1 MRQYL
6 RLGERRYLHQ
16 GLVLVC
22 LERTQC
28 GLGQHGLRGQ
38 HGLQLLQ
45 RTEACG
51 GEGRSE
57 SGRCGGSEG
66 RSEHGQAEARQESE
80 AARCGGSS
88 GRCDG

>member
-1 MRQYL
+1 APR
-6 RLGERRYLHQ
+6 
-16 GLVLVC
+16 
-22 LERTQC
+22 
-28 GLGQHGLRGQ
+28 
-38 HGLQLLQ
+38 
-45 RTEACG
+45 ACS

-66 RSEHGQAEARQESE
+66 RSDQAAPEARQEGE

>member
-1 MRQYL
+1 MMNAKAML
-6 RLGERRYLHQ
+6 IA
-16 GLVLVC
+16 LVACALLVA
-22 LERTQC
+22 
-28 GLGQHGLRGQ
+28 G
-38 HGLQLLQ
+38 
-45 RTEACG
+45 TEACG
-51 GEGRSE
+51 SEGRSE